1 MAKTIGYDLRK
12 GIIKKKQ
19 LFAKTFMPAFIF
31 AICAGTILTLSS
43 VFAAETTPW
52 TGNGTTNG
60 FCSTN
65 TSDTSLP
72 AGQQQWLFIL
82 TSPGAGP
89 WTLTAHF
96 DPATDPDPA
105 VVSGVQQGPNG
116 SVHFTVNTAMG
127 AKLLDAS
134 ATNGTANSVLTVSHC
149 TYHAQLQVSK
159 TATTTF
165 SRDFDWTILKSVD
178 QDTLTLAPGEQHT
191 VNYTVA
197 VTKDS
202 GTDSDWAVSGTIT
215 VSNPDPKNAADG
227 VSVTDSISGYGGT
240 VPVTC
245 PSTTI
250 AAGATMDCTYGPV
263 SLPDATSRVNTAT
276 ANTTTAAI
284 AGGSGTADVTFGSPT
299 TVLDNCVDISD
310 TIAGSLGNT
319 CDSHTYNYSSNIIAD
334 NLQCGNN
341 TINNTASLVSDDGNT
356 KTSSAAV
363 HVTVPCALGCT
374 LTQGYWKTHSE
385 FGPAPYDN
393 TWALLPGGH
402 GASTTFFLSGQTW
415 LAVFKTAPAGNAYYQ
430 LADQYMAARLNQLN
444 GASTPANVQTAINQ
458 ATTLFQTY
466 TPAQIAAL
474 KGNSTLRAQFISLAG
489 ILGNYNEGIIGPG
502 HCSE

>member
-1 MAKTIGYDLRK
+1 MAKTIGYDFRK

-31 AICAGTILTLSS
+31 AICAGSIMTLSS
-43 VFAAETTPW
+43 VFAANTTTW
-52 TGNGTTNG
+52 DGNGTANG
-60 FCSTN
+60 FCTDN
-65 TSDTSLP
+65 TSDTSVP

-96 DPATDPDPA
+96 DPATSPDPA
-105 VVSGVQQGPNG
+105 VVSGVQQGGG
-116 SVHFTVNTAMG
+116 SIHFTVNTAIG
-127 AKLLDAS
+127 AKLLSAS

-159 TATTTF
+159 TAATTF
-165 SRDFDWTILKSVD
+165 TRDFDWTIVKSVD

-197 VTKDS
+197 VTKDA
-202 GTDSDWAVSGTIT
+202 GIDSDWAVSGTIS
-215 VSNPDPKNAADG
+215 VKNPDSHNAANG
-227 VSVTDSISGYGGT
+227 VNVTDSISGYGGT
-240 VPVTC
+240 VPVSC

-250 AAGATMDCTYGPV
+250 AAGATMNCTYGPI
-263 SLPDATSRVNTAT
+263 SLPDATSRINTAT
-276 ANTTTAAI
+276 ATTTTVAI
-284 AGGSGTADVTFGSPT
+284 DGGSGTADVTFGAPT
-299 TVLDNCVDISD
+299 TISDNCVDISD

-319 CDSHTYNYSSNIIAD
+319 CASHTYNYSSNIIAD
-334 NLQCGNN
+334 NLQCGDN

-363 HVTVPCALGCT
+363 HVTVACSSGCT
-374 LTQGYWKTHSE
+374 LTQGYWKTHSRQ
-385 FGPAPYDN
+385 GPAPYDN
-393 TWALLPGGH
+393 NWANLGSLQENTP
-402 GASTTFFLSGQTW
+402 FFLSNQTW
-415 LAVFKTAPAGNAYYQ
+415 LQVFKTPPGGNAYYQ

-444 GASTPANVQTAINQ
+444 GASTPANVQTAINS
-458 ATTLFQTY
+458 ATTLFNTY

-474 KGNSTLRAQFISLAG
+474 KGNSNVRAQFISLAG